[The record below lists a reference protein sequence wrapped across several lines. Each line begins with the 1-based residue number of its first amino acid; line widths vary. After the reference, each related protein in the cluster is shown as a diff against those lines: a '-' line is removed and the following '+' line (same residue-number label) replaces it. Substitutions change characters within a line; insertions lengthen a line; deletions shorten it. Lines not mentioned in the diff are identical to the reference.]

1 MNLLRR
7 FYALGGAVFVGG
19 EASAGVLRVSV
30 GFSTVDGVAA
40 VPLSPWAMGLMGFL
54 MALLAWR
61 RLRQKS
67 SCRSWP
73 LVLLA
78 SLGLMF
84 FGASKPW
91 MPEAVAIDASSFNLV
106 FPSPTISPDLRLG
119 FDISAVNVT
128 GQTIRID
135 DVAGPKD
142 NSFLYLGT
150 PTRSPICQQGLIL
163 APNAICFVRIAPYP

>member
-1 MNLLRR
+1 MNLLT
-7 FYALGGAVFVGG
+7 
-19 EASAGVLRVSV
+19 VSV
-30 GFSTVDGVAA
+30 AFSPADGVAS

-61 RLRQKS
+61 GLRRKS
-67 SCRSWP
+67 PGRSWP

-78 SLGLMF
+78 SLGLTF
-84 FGASKPW
+84 LGASRPW
-91 MPEAVAIDASSFNLV
+91 LPEAVAIDATSFNLA
-106 FPSPTISPDLRLG
+106 FPSPTISPVLRLG

-150 PTRSPICQQGLIL
+150 PTRSPICEKGFML
-163 APNAICFVRIAPYP
+163 APDAICFVRIAPYP